1 MRKKQAAKKEITPD
15 PKYGSPVLAKFIN
28 NVMRGGKKS
37 IAQKIV
43 YDALDVVSEK
53 TKNKKPLEI
62 FDKAIENVSPLL
74 EIKSKRVGGANY
86 QVPYQVKG
94 QRKEALAMRWI
105 IGVANN
111 QKGKSMSEKLAQ
123 ELISA
128 SKDQGEAI
136 KKKQNMHRMAEA
148 NKAFAH
154 LAW

>member
-1 MRKKQAAKKEITPD
+1 MRKKQATKKEITPD
-15 PKYGSPVLAKFIN
+15 PKYGNHTLAKFVN
-28 NVMRGGKKS
+28 NIMIGGKKS

-43 YDALDVVSEK
+43 YDALDIISKK
-53 TKNKKPLEI
+53 TKNKKPVEV
-62 FDKAIENVSPLL
+62 FNKAIENVSPLL

-94 QRKEALAMRWI
+94 DRQEALAMRWI
-105 IGVANN
+105 IEVTNKKKEGA
-111 QKGKSMSEKLAQ
+111 MSEKLAQ
-123 ELISA
+123 ELINA
-128 SKDQGEAI
+128 SKNEGEAI